1 MQPLLAEPL
10 LRVVGSSTSTRAVPT
25 STRRLPIA
33 DMQHWSRTERLAP
46 RLALL
51 HDILAYEVVGHWSTS
66 VPKILEKPWIRKRAE
81 EIEWAPTAAGL
92 GSIKKKLAR
101 LLCDEEGDE
110 ERAGGLLDKVED
122 AWEDAMRADM
132 MQEAALDAR
141 AGNRVVY
148 ATEAGITVTAKI
160 AGVETTS
167 DGNEKFTLALPD
179 GTSMRV
185 SRSDIAPSPSQCA
198 TPRPSRNA
206 TPNPSPAGS
215 RNTSSSPTKGGT
227 RLHGETGL
235 SSRFAFNTAVTSPS
249 PSPGGMRSGHWSS
262 PGSARGPEPRQT
274 SLSGRR
280 NGSTRESNLTASPR
294 NEPSSLSSAI
304 SLDRQLCGSHRS
316 SNAYR
321 RSPPSS
327 PPSSAIADI
336 SDDAASVSS
345 SSAFPSRWQ
354 PSSTSGVK
362 AYLQS
367 YPKKPATSKQ
377 SHASPV
383 SPASPPTASALAGKV
398 DRRSRLQELVG
409 LRDDGIISE
418 DLFHSKQ
425 REILNEI

>member
-1 MQPLLAEPL
+1 M
-10 LRVVGSSTSTRAVPT
+10 S
-25 STRRLPIA
+25 A
-33 DMQHWSRTERLAP
+33 DML
-46 RLALL
+46 
-51 HDILAYEVVGHWSTS
+51 
-66 VPKILEKPWIRKRAE
+66 
-81 EIEWAPTAAGL
+81 
-92 GSIKKKLAR
+92 
-101 LLCDEEGDE
+101 
-110 ERAGGLLDKVED
+110 
-122 AWEDAMRADM
+122 
-132 MQEAALDAR
+132 QEAALDAR
-141 AGNRVVY
+141 TGNRVVY

-215 RNTSSSPTKGGT
+215 RATSSSPSKGGT
-227 RLHGETGL
+227 RLQFETGL
-235 SSRFAFNTAVTSPS
+235 SSRFAFSTAVTSPS
-249 PSPGGMRSGHWSS
+249 TSPGGMRSGHWSS

-321 RSPPSS
+321 RSPPS
-327 PPSSAIADI
+327 DV

-345 SSAFPSRWQ
+345 SSAFPSWQ
-354 PSSTSGVK
+354 PSSTSGVQ

-418 DLFHSKQ
+418 DLFQSKQ